1 MEELKINTEREDHLR
16 MLAAAQT
23 LTQDQID
30 ACAWVMGGSGAG
42 WTKQGVIDSLPIVE
56 VVEEDP
62 RMYPSEPEP
71 EDSGYK
77 IIL

>member
-1 MEELKINTEREDHLR
+1 MEKQEINTEVEHHLR
-16 MLAAAQT
+16 MLAAAKT

-42 WTKQGVIDSLPIVE
+42 WTRQSVIASLPIVA
-56 VVEEDP
+56 VIKEDSC
-62 RMYPSEPEP
+62 MYPSEPEP

-77 IIL
+77 IV